1 MISTRPP
8 WNISTCFTTGCCPGS
23 QIVTDALKELINYL
37 EVQRVDTFLFTGQS
51 PERPRRIFGGQV
63 LAQSLNAANR
73 SVNEDRIAHSLH
85 AYFIRPGDPR
95 KQIVFEVDPVRDGRS
110 FATRR
115 VVAKQDGKPIFSTSI
130 SYQIPEDGLAHQST
144 APQVVPPE
152 DVATDFEFWTE
163 MAKRHPDRFDPPMA
177 PAIERRVID
186 RRDYL
191 DPQPQEPVQHMWMRA
206 NGGLGDD
213 PKRHQVFIA
222 FMSDFALLGAALRPH
237 PYTAWSKK
245 IQAASLDHA
254 IWFHRHGRADE
265 HLLYTMD
272 STSAGGGR
280 GFSRGQFFS
289 RDGTLLAS
297 TAQESLI
304 RLRPSSP

>member
-1 MISTRPP
+1 MSKPLDR
-8 WNISTCFTTGCCPGS
+8 
-23 QIVTDALKELINYL
+23 LLEYL
-37 EVQRVDTFLFTGQS
+37 EVQRVDTYLFTGQS

-73 SVNEDRIAHSLH
+73 SVEEGRVAHSLH
-85 AYFIRPGDPR
+85 AYFLRPGNPA

-115 VVAKQDGKPIFSTSI
+115 VVAKQDGRPIFSTSI
-130 SYQIPEDGLAHQST
+130 SYQLMEDGLEHQ
-144 APQVVPPE
+144 ADMP
-152 DVATDFEFWTE
+152 DVASPEGLQTDYEFWSE
-163 MAKRHPDRFDPPMA
+163 MAERYPDRFDPPMA
-177 PAIERRVID
+177 QAVERRVID

-191 DPQPQEPVQHMWMRA
+191 DPKAGEPQQHMWMRA
-206 NGGLGDD
+206 LGDLGDD
-213 PKRHQVFIA
+213 PNRHQTLIA
-222 FMSDFALLGAALRPH
+222 FMSDFALLGAALLPH
-237 PYTAWSKK
+237 PYTANSKK

-254 IWFHRHGRADE
+254 IWFHRAGRADE

-272 STSAGGGR
+272 STSAAGGR

-289 RDGTLLAS
+289 QDGTLLAS
-297 TAQESLI
+297 TAQEALI